1 MMLNTECG
9 KRRDL
14 KRKKETKET
23 KTRDKRNKRKQ
34 ENKKTSTTA
43 KDGGGREVGHFE
55 HLNNFILLDPQL

>member
-14 KRKKETKET
+14 KRKKETKQT

-34 ENKKTSTTA
+34 ENKKRSTTA
-43 KDGGGREVGHFE
+43 KDGGGREVVHFG
-55 HLNNFILLDPQL
+55 HLNNFILLDPEL